1 MCETISEV
9 QEPDNTH
16 SSFVVVSVALGK
28 EDNEGQLRRL
38 KGKVLKKEEKREREK
53 EKIKLI
59 YG

>member
-38 KGKVLKKEEKREREK
+38 KGKVLKKEKRERER

>member
-38 KGKVLKKEEKREREK
+38 KGKVLKKEKRERER
-53 EKIKLI
+53 EKK
-59 YG
+59 